1 MDSVLKFAESDSSF
15 CIVVIVF
22 IAPVPISLDEG
33 EGLCEVILTTEGRR
47 YERVEDC
54 SAEDSTRMS
63 FVCFGSSMKLS
74 EFGCKLGGGESA
86 MVAGDDVV
94 DIDAIVFVKAVLSGE
109 LVLLVGMVTVV
120 VITVDGEVINGVIV
134 EPLCKGDI
142 GPGDDVKNSLRDTC

>member
-1 MDSVLKFAESDSSF
+1 
-15 CIVVIVF
+15 
-22 IAPVPISLDEG
+22 
-33 EGLCEVILTTEGRR
+33 
-47 YERVEDC
+47 
-54 SAEDSTRMS
+54 
-63 FVCFGSSMKLS
+63 MKLS